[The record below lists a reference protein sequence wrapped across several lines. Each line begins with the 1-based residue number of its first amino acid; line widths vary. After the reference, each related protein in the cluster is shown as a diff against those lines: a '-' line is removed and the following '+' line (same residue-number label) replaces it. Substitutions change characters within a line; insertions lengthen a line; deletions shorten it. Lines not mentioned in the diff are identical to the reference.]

1 MRSKSSTH
9 CGVLRSS
16 RSLSSLRAGA
26 APTGMPTIFYT
37 LMLLLACCS
46 ASSTK
51 ALVWTS
57 LGGHVSLSL
66 AAVKVLLRI
75 LTRAPWGSF
84 HVRTPMAHCAA
95 VNKLKGE
102 GGLLLHPSWPASG
115 TCGHL
120 FCNIRRQCQQGA
132 VPWQT
137 AIDRKQKKEEVQEQ
151 VIAADASQPN
161 LMLPRRSSAR
171 SMQKP
176 VRCFICTG
184 WHAPVWRRQ
193 RCLEMFGETFITGLK
208 KTSYIGLRLQR
219 VEH

>member
-1 MRSKSSTH
+1 
-9 CGVLRSS
+9 
-16 RSLSSLRAGA
+16 
-26 APTGMPTIFYT
+26 MPTIFYYT

-84 HVRTPMAHCAA
+84 HVPTPMAHCAA
-95 VNKLKGE
+95 VNKLKTTSGYYATIVAGE
-102 GGLLLHPSWPASG
+102 GGPLLHPSWPASG

-151 VIAADASQPN
+151 VIAADASP
-161 LMLPRRSSAR
+161 LE
-171 SMQKP
+171 K
-176 VRCFICTG
+176 TG
-184 WHAPVWRRQ
+184 EAVILFQHHQ
-193 RCLEMFGETFITGLK
+193 RCAEQDWSTTKMPLLLWGGA
-208 KTSYIGLRLQR
+208 
-219 VEH
+219 